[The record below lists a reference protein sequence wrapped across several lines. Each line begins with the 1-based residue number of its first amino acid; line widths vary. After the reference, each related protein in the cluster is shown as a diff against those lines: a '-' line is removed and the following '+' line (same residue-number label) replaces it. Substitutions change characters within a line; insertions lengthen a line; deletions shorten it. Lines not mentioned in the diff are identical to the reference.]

1 MKHSYLA
8 LVIAT
13 VLSGAVL
20 VGCDKKEDAAA
31 QGAQQQMP
39 PAVVNV
45 QTVTLGTVPQ
55 EQTFSGRTTAFE
67 TADVRPQVNG
77 IIDEILFREGSD
89 VKKGQ
94 PLYRINTDN
103 YASSVASGQAAI
115 QQAEANRQTAIANN
129 ANAKAD
135 LASRQASLAQA
146 QNDLQRLRGLVEID
160 AISKQQYDQAQ
171 TEVRTAQAAVASAS
185 AAVSQTNAGIES
197 ATAGIQ
203 TAKAGLNASTLDLN
217 RTIVRAPISGR
228 SDRST
233 ATAGTLV
240 SASQTNPMVTISR
253 LDPIYVDISQSSSE
267 LLKLRQQIS
276 EGKAQAGM
284 NSVELV
290 LEDGSVYPVRGQL
303 AVSEAKVDES
313 TGAVTLRAVFPNNNG
328 ILLPGM
334 YVSARLTQSVISNAA
349 LVPQSAV
356 MRSTKSETQVYI
368 VDANNKIQVRPVT
381 INGTYNGQWVVTDGL
396 KNGDKVV
403 IIGGAKVKPDQE
415 VVVKPV
421 EDADATPAKQGAA
434 NGATPN
440 NTKPDGNSSS
450 NAQAPNQPPAKTP
463 QQAAESMDKPAS
475 DNSQKAQGAKQPAAT
490 N

>member
-20 VGCDKKEDAAA
+20 VGCDKKEDAAGDA
-31 QGAQQQMP
+31 AAQQQMP
-39 PAVVNV
+39 PSVVNV
-45 QTVTLGTVPQ
+45 QTVTFGTVPQ
-55 EQTFSGRTTAFE
+55 VQTFSGRTAAYQ

-77 IIDEILFREGSD
+77 IIDEVLFREGSN

-103 YASSVASGQAAI
+103 YATSITTGQAAI
-115 QQAEANRQTAIANN
+115 AQAEANYQTALANN

-135 LASRQASLAQA
+135 LASRQASLSQA
-146 QNDLQRLRGLVEID
+146 QNDLQRLQGLVAID

-171 TEVRTAQAAVASAS
+171 TAVRTAQAAVQSAN
-185 AAVSQTNAGIES
+185 AAIGQSQAGIES
-197 ATAGIQ
+197 AKAGIQ
-203 TAKAGLNASTLDLN
+203 TAKAGLQASTLDLN

-228 SDRST
+228 TDRSSV
-233 ATAGTLV
+233 TAGTLV
-240 SASQTNPMVTISR
+240 SSGQPTPLVTISR

-276 EGKAQAGM
+276 AGKAQAGM

-290 LEDGSVYPVRGQL
+290 LEDGSTYPVRGEL
-303 AVSEAKVDES
+303 ALSEAKVDES
-313 TGAVTLRAVFPNNNG
+313 TGAVTLRAVFPNNSN

-334 YVSARLTQSVISNAA
+334 YVSARLTQSVITNAA

-368 VDANNKIQVRPVT
+368 VDENNKIQVRPVT
-381 INGTYNGQWVVTDGL
+381 INGTYQGQWVVTDGL
-396 KNGDKVV
+396 QAGDKVV
-403 IIGGAKVKPDQE
+403 IIGGAKVKPEQE
-415 VVVKPV
+415 VIAKPL
-421 EDADATPAKQGAA
+421 ENPNPAPAA
-434 NGATPN
+434 KEPA
-440 NTKPDGNSSS
+440 
-450 NAQAPNQPPAKTP
+450 AKTP
-463 QQAAESMDKPAS
+463 QQAAQSA
-475 DNSQKAQGAKQPAAT
+475 AK
-490 N
+490 

>member
-8 LVIAT
+8 LVIAS

-20 VGCDKKEDAAA
+20 VGCDKKEDAAGEQA
-31 QGAQQQMP
+31 AQQQMP
-39 PAVVNV
+39 PAVVNF
-45 QTVTLGTVPQ
+45 QTVTLETVPQ
-55 EQTFSGRTTAFE
+55 EQTFSGRTTAYQ

-77 IIDEILFREGSD
+77 IIDEVLFREGSN

-103 YASSVASGQAAI
+103 YATSLTSGQAAI
-115 QQAEANRQTAIANN
+115 QQAEANYQTAIANN

-135 LASRQASLAQA
+135 LVSRQASLAQA
-146 QNDLQRLRGLVEID
+146 QNDLRRLSGLVEID

-171 TEVRTAQAAVASAS
+171 TAVRTAQAAVASAN
-185 AAVSQTNAGIES
+185 AAIGQSQAGIES
-197 ATAGIQ
+197 AKAGIQ
-203 TAKAGLNASTLDLN
+203 TAKAGLKASTLDFN

-228 SDRST
+228 SDRSSV
-233 ATAGTLV
+233 TAGTLV
-240 SASQTNPMVTISR
+240 SSGQPTPLVTISR

-267 LLKLRQQIS
+267 LLKLRQQIT

-303 AVSEAKVDES
+303 ALAEAKVDES
-313 TGAVTLRAVFPNNNG
+313 TGAVTLRAVFPNNSN

-334 YVSARLTQSVISNAA
+334 YVTARLTQSVITNAA

-356 MRSTKSETQVYI
+356 TRTPKAETQVYI

-381 INGTYNGQWVVTDGL
+381 INGTYNGNWVVTDGL
-396 KNGDKVV
+396 QNGDKVV
-403 IIGGAKVKPDQE
+403 VIGGAKVKPEQE
-415 VVVKPV
+415 VVAKPL
-421 EDADATPAKQGAA
+421 ENPNPAPSEKGAA
-434 NGATPN
+434 
-440 NTKPDGNSSS
+440 
-450 NAQAPNQPPAKTP
+450 AKTP
-463 QQAAESMDKPAS
+463 QQAAKNMDKSTDGTTANKS
-475 DNSQKAQGAKQPAAT
+475 AQSAA

>member
-1 MKHSYLA
+1 MKHSTLA
-8 LVIAT
+8 LVIAS

-20 VGCDKKEDAAA
+20 VGCDNKEDAAGEQA
-31 QGAQQQMP
+31 AQQQMP

-55 EQTFSGRTTAFE
+55 EQTFSGRTAAYQ

-77 IIDEILFREGSD
+77 IIDEVLFREGSN

-103 YASSVASGQAAI
+103 YSSSITSGQAAI
-115 QQAEANRQTAIANN
+115 QQAEANYQTAVANH

-135 LASRQASLAQA
+135 LVSRQASLAQA
-146 QNDLQRLRGLVEID
+146 QNDLRRLSGLVEID

-171 TEVRTAQAAVASAS
+171 TAVRTAQAAVASAN
-185 AAVSQTNAGIES
+185 AAIGQAQAGIES
-197 ATAGIQ
+197 AKAGIQ
-203 TAKAGLNASTLDLN
+203 TAKAGLQASTLDLN
-217 RTIVRAPISGR
+217 RTIVRAPLSGR
-228 SDRST
+228 TDRSSV
-233 ATAGTLV
+233 TAGTLV
-240 SASQTNPMVTISR
+240 SSGQPTPLVTISR

-267 LLKLRQQIS
+267 LLKLRQQIT

-303 AVSEAKVDES
+303 ALAEAKVDES
-313 TGAVTLRAVFPNNNG
+313 TGAVTLRAVFPNNSN

-334 YVSARLTQSVISNAA
+334 YVTARLTQSVITNAA

-368 VDANNKIQVRPVT
+368 VDENNKIQVRPVT
-381 INGTYNGQWVVTDGL
+381 INGTYKGQWVVTDGL
-396 KNGDKVV
+396 QAGDKIVV
-403 IIGGAKVKPDQE
+403 IGGAKVKPEQE
-415 VVVKPV
+415 VIAKPL
-421 EDADATPAKQGAA
+421 EDPNAAPAAKGSAA
-434 NGATPN
+434 QSA
-440 NTKPDGNSSS
+440 
-450 NAQAPNQPPAKTP
+450 
-463 QQAAESMDKPAS
+463 QQAAKSMDKSTDGKTA
-475 DNSQKAQGAKQPAAT
+475 NQPAQSAA

>member
-8 LVIAT
+8 LVIASVLSST
-13 VLSGAVL
+13 VLI
-20 VGCDKKEDAAA
+20 GCDKKEDAAGEQA
-31 QGAQQQMP
+31 AQQQMP

-55 EQTFSGRTTAFE
+55 EQTFSGRTAAYQ

-77 IIDEILFREGSD
+77 IIDEVLFREGSN

-103 YASSVASGQAAI
+103 YSSSITSSQAAI
-115 QQAEANRQTAIANN
+115 EQAEANYQTAIANL

-135 LASRQASLAQA
+135 LVSRQASLAQA
-146 QNDLQRLRGLVEID
+146 QNDLRRLSGLVEID

-171 TEVRTAQAAVASAS
+171 TAVRTAQAAVSSAN
-185 AAVSQTNAGIES
+185 AAIGQAQAGIEN
-197 ATAGIQ
+197 AKAGIQ
-203 TAKAGLNASTLDLN
+203 TAKAGLQASTLDLN
-217 RTIVRAPISGR
+217 RTIVRAPLSGR
-228 SDRST
+228 TDRSSV
-233 ATAGTLV
+233 TAGTLV
-240 SASQTNPMVTISR
+240 SAGQTTPLVTISR

-276 EGKAQAGM
+276 EGKAQAGL

-303 AVSEAKVDES
+303 ALAEAKVDES
-313 TGAVTLRAVFPNNNG
+313 TGAVTLRAVFPNNSN

-334 YVSARLTQSVISNAA
+334 YVTARLTQSVITNAA

-356 MRSTKSETQVYI
+356 IRSPKGETQVYI

-381 INGTYNGQWVVTDGL
+381 INGTYKGNWVVTDGL
-396 KNGDKVV
+396 KNGDNVV
-403 IIGGAKVKPDQE
+403 VIGGAKVKPDQE
-415 VVVKPV
+415 VVVKPL
-421 EDADATPAKQGAA
+421 EAA
-434 NGATPN
+434 NSAPAQSGA
-440 NTKPDGNSSS
+440 
-450 NAQAPNQPPAKTP
+450 PATKTP
-463 QQAAESMDKPAS
+463 QQAAQNMDKADNGKPAQQS
-475 DNSQKAQGAKQPAAT
+475 STPDAN
-490 N
+490 